1 MIFPAASRGEI
12 DMSDFNGKRVVVTGA
27 AGVVGRAVADAFHL
41 ANADVTG
48 IDIVE
53 ANPPYRSVVA
63 DLIDPDDAARVADE
77 IGHIDVLANIA
88 GGFTM
93 GESVAETSDETWDF
107 MFNLNART
115 VLNMARAVVPG
126 MRDRGAGRIINI
138 GARAGL
144 RGAGA
149 MGAYCA
155 SKSVVLRL
163 TESLADELKAGGI
176 NVNCILPSIVD
187 TPRNREDMPNA
198 DFSKWVRPDQIA
210 SVVMFLASDA
220 ASAIHGASIP
230 VEGLS

>member
-1 MIFPAASRGEI
+1 MN
-12 DMSDFNGKRVVVTGA
+12 DFNGKRVVVTGA
-27 AGVVGRAVADAFHL
+27 AGVVGRAVADAFHH
-41 ANADVTG
+41 ADADVTG

-53 ANPPYRSVVA
+53 ANPPYRCIIA
-63 DLIDPDDAARVADE
+63 DLMHPDDARRAADE
-77 IGHIDVLANIA
+77 VGHIDVLANIA

-115 VLNMARAVVPG
+115 VLNMVRAVVPG
-126 MRDRGAGRIINI
+126 MRDRGAGRIVNI

-144 RGAGA
+144 RGTGA

-163 TESLADELKAGGI
+163 TESLADELKADGI

-187 TPRNREDMPNA
+187 TPRNRQDMPKS

-210 SVVMFLASDA
+210 SVVMFLASNA

>member
-1 MIFPAASRGEI
+1 MN
-12 DMSDFNGKRVVVTGA
+12 DFNGKRVVVTGA
-27 AGVVGRAVADAFHL
+27 AGVLGRAVADAFHE

-53 ANPPYRSVVA
+53 TSPTYRSIVA
-63 DLIDPDDAARVADE
+63 DLIDPDDARRAADD
-77 IGHIDVLANIA
+77 IGHIDILANIA

-93 GESVAETSDETWDF
+93 GESVAETTDETWDF

-115 VLNMARAVVPG
+115 VLNMARAVVPR
-126 MRDRGAGRIINI
+126 MQERGSGRIINI
-138 GARAGL
+138 GARAAL
-144 RGAGA
+144 RGTGA

-163 TESLADELKAGGI
+163 TESLADELKTRGI
-176 NVNCILPSIVD
+176 NVNCILPSIID
-187 TPRNREDMPNA
+187 TPRNREDMPKA
-198 DFSKWVRPDQIA
+198 DFSNWVRPEEIA
-210 SVVMFLASDA
+210 AVVMFLASDA

>member
-1 MIFPAASRGEI
+1 MN
-12 DMSDFNGKRVVVTGA
+12 DFNGKRVVVTGA

-53 ANPPYRSVVA
+53 AIMPYRSIVA
-63 DLIDPDDAARVADE
+63 DLIDPADAARATAE
-77 IGHIDVLANIA
+77 AGHVDVLANIA

-93 GESVAETSDETWDF
+93 GESVAETSDDTWDF

-126 MRDRGAGRIINI
+126 MRDRGAGRIVNI

-163 TESLADELKAGGI
+163 TESLADELKADGI

-187 TPRNREDMPNA
+187 TPRNREDMPKA

>member
-1 MIFPAASRGEI
+1 
-12 DMSDFNGKRVVVTGA
+12 MSDFNGQRVVVTGA
-27 AGVVGRAVADAFHL
+27 AGVVGRAVADAFHK
-41 ANADVTG
+41 ADADVTG

-53 ANPPYRSVVA
+53 ANPPYPCILA
-63 DLIDPDDAARVADE
+63 DLMDPDDARRAADE
-77 IGHIDVLANIA
+77 VGHIDVLANIA

-93 GESVAETSDETWDF
+93 GETVAETSDETWDF

-126 MRDRGAGRIINI
+126 MRDRGAGRIVNI

-163 TESLADELKAGGI
+163 TESLADELKASGI
-176 NVNCILPSIVD
+176 NVNCILPSIVV
-187 TPRNREDMPNA
+187 TPRNRDDMPKA

-210 SVVMFLASDA
+210 SVVRFLASDA

>member
-1 MIFPAASRGEI
+1 MN
-12 DMSDFNGKRVVVTGA
+12 DFSGKRVVVTGA

-53 ANPPYRSVVA
+53 ANTPYRSIVA
-63 DLIDPDDAARVADE
+63 DLIDPDDAARAADAA
-77 IGHIDVLANIA
+77 GHIDVLANIA

-93 GESVAETSDETWDF
+93 GESVTETSDETWDF

-126 MRDRGAGRIINI
+126 MRNHGAGRIVNI

-163 TESLADELKAGGI
+163 TESLADELKADGI

-187 TPRNREDMPNA
+187 TPRNREDMPKA

-210 SVVMFLASDA
+210 SVVLFLASDA
-220 ASAIHGASIP
+220 AGAIHGASIP